1 MMERGPEAVAPPAP
15 FRRGRRRGLPGAPL
29 QVDLPLE
36 SAGDLLIHPGEEA
49 PFLRPKSRTRVAR
62 SRRRGMAGRLVVGL
76 QIGGGF
82 ILALAALWT
91 GYAKV
96 MASERLKVARVDVRG
111 SQFLSEGEVREL
123 LGPAVGENILGV
135 DIDSLKARLRVS
147 PWVADAVVRRTL
159 PDTLQVEI
167 HERVPLALAEVDRL
181 YLMDGEGELIEI
193 YGPRTASFDLP
204 IVRGLLG
211 VDAETRRD
219 RAQRAGALLRD
230 LGDLGAEVSEVMVE
244 DSGEIRAV
252 LRGAGEVLRL
262 GAPPY
267 RRKLLSFLGLRK
279 ELGERCPEAE
289 YFDLRFRG
297 RIFAKEA
304 GKPQEPPRAGAP
316 ATPRPDPSPQADAS
330 VPATTVSPEPQSP
343 VPSAAHGPEAPPAR
357 VGADTERR

>member
-1 MMERGPEAVAPPAP
+1 
-15 FRRGRRRGLPGAPL
+15 L
-29 QVDLPLE
+29 
-36 SAGDLLIHPGEEA
+36 
-49 PFLRPKSRTRVAR
+49 
-62 SRRRGMAGRLVVGL
+62 AGRLVVGV
-76 QIGGGF
+76 QVGGALV
-82 ILALAALWT
+82 LAVAALWT

-135 DIDSLKARLRVS
+135 DIESLKARLRVS
-147 PWVADAVVRRTL
+147 PWVADATVRRNL

-167 HERVPLALAEVDRL
+167 RERVPLALAEVDRL

-211 VDAETRRD
+211 IDAASRRD

-230 LGDLGAEVSEVMVE
+230 LGELGAEVSEVLVD

-252 LRGAGEVLRL
+252 LRGPGEVLRL
-262 GAPPY
+262 GTPPY
-267 RRKLLSFLGLRK
+267 RRKLVSFLGLRK
-279 ELGERCPEAE
+279 ELGERCPDAE

-304 GKPQEPPRAGAP
+304 GKPEPPGRAVVPGPRPPEPKPHAATPAP
-316 ATPRPDPSPQADAS
+316 AIPQ
-330 VPATTVSPEPQSP
+330 SPETASP
-343 VPSAAHGPEAPPAR
+343 VPSAEHEPEAPPAR
-357 VGADTERR
+357 AGADPERR